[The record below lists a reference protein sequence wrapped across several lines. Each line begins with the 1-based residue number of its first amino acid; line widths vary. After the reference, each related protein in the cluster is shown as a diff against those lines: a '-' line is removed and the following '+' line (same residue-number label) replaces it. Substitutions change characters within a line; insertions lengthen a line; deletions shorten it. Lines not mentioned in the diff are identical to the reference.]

1 MQSESI
7 KIIILSPDE
16 KLQDRLNEILSHQ
29 QRNILWREN
38 IDQLKQE
45 MESDTYDIFIL
56 MSEACK
62 NQMNYCIDVLEQII
76 SKSPSTQILFLVEPQ
91 DVEIGI
97 QSLTLGVYQYAK
109 LPISDK
115 ELKLLIE
122 TALERSP
129 IVSTKLPEDFDAKR
143 DRLGNLVGASA
154 KMQRVYRQICQ
165 AASSEVNVLLLG
177 ETGTGKD
184 LAAQTIHQLS
194 KRSDA
199 KFLPINLGAVPSDL
213 VASELFGHEKG
224 AFTGALKQSKGI
236 FEKAENGI
244 VFLDEIEAVDEKVQ
258 ISLLRLIEQKKFRRL
273 GGRQAIEN
281 KARLIASSNENLQV
295 LIEKG
300 VFRKD
305 LYYRLD
311 VFRII
316 MPPLREN
323 LEDIPLLTKEF
334 IARYNRTYK
343 KNITAIAPECI
354 QVFQQYDW
362 PGNARELK
370 NVIQRA
376 AIVCEGDEIRLEHLP
391 PRFRTTKDTKS
402 TKSTVT
408 FEIGTPLEQ
417 VEKEMILRA
426 LSLSN
431 NNRTQAAELLGISR
445 RAIYNK
451 LRKHNIQ

>member
-29 QRNILWREN
+29 QRNILWRKS
-38 IDQLKQE
+38 IDQVKQE
-45 MESDTYDIFIL
+45 MESETFDIFIL
-56 MSEACK
+56 MSTACK
-62 NQMNYCIDVLEQII
+62 NQMNHCIDVLEQII
-76 SKSPSTQILFLVEPQ
+76 LKSPSTQALFLVEPQ
-91 DVEIGI
+91 DVEFGL
-97 QSLTLGVYQYAK
+97 QSLSLGVYQYAK

-115 ELKLLIE
+115 ELELLIE

-143 DRLGNLVGASA
+143 DRVGNLVGASA
-154 KMQRVYRQICQ
+154 KMQRVYRQIYQ
-165 AASSEVNVLLLG
+165 AAGSEVNILLLG

-194 KRSDA
+194 NRSDA
-199 KFLPINLGAVPSDL
+199 PFLPINLGAIPADL

-224 AFTGALKQSKGI
+224 AFTGAVKQSKGI

-258 ISLLRLIEQKKFRRL
+258 ISLLRLIEQKMFRRL

-281 KARLIASSNENLQV
+281 RSRLIASSNENLQV
-295 LIEKG
+295 LIDKG
-300 VFRKD
+300 FFRKD

-316 MPPLREN
+316 MPSLREN
-323 LEDIPLLTKEF
+323 LEDIPLLTQEF
-334 IARYNRTYK
+334 IARYNLTYK
-343 KNITAIAPECI
+343 KNITSVTSDCI
-354 QVFQQYDW
+354 QAFQQYDW

-376 AIVCEGDEIRLEHLP
+376 AIVCDCEEIRLEHLP
-391 PRFRTTKDTKS
+391 PRFRATKKV
-402 TKSTVT
+402 KPVKPTVS
-408 FEIGTPLEQ
+408 FEIGTPLDK
-417 VEKEMILRA
+417 VEKEMILQA
-426 LSLSN
+426 LSVAN
-431 NNRTQAAELLGISR
+431 NNRTQAAQLLGISR